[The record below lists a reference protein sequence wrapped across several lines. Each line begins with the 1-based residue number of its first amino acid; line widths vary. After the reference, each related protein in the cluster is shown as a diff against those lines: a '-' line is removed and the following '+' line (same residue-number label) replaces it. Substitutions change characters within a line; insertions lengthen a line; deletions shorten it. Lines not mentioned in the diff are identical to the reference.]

1 MGAIIDQIHSDVSVE
16 AEPTPPVTGITGPA
30 EELREKVRDA
40 QQRAARDRDRTSA
53 EGFDD

>member
-16 AEPTPPVTGITGPA
+16 AEPTPPITGITGPA
-30 EELREKVRDA
+30 WDLREKARDA